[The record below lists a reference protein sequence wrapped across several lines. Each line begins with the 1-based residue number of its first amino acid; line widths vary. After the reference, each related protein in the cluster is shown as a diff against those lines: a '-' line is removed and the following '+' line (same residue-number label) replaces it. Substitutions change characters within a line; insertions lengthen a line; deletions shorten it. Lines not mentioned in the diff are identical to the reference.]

1 MNVSLSCLLSCVYC
15 LICGTYKWLVRMRHC
30 RTGINQTTML
40 DQIEVYRR
48 VDCTHRQ
55 RLKSQGSDRRCTQ
68 KGLAAHGCA
77 CHLQSDALPLHAS
90 RLPVALR
97 RLSYPLSPT
106 DPVLIEE
113 TTRRHGSGTSPH
125 LSVRACILKLRLLHR
140 VAAICTRAT

>member
-1 MNVSLSCLLSCVYC
+1 M
-15 LICGTYKWLVRMRHC
+15 
-30 RTGINQTTML
+30 
-40 DQIEVYRR
+40 
-48 VDCTHRQ
+48 

-140 VAAICTRAT
+140 VAAICTRDVTSLLPSRASHPEHLIFLSSTRHRFVEETSQRDRPVV